1 MATAVPS
8 TSALPAVRILI
19 VDDDVVVRVT
29 TQAALN
35 QRGFDTVAG
44 SSGAEAL
51 AYLARDTPAL
61 MLLDLNMDDMSGWE
75 VMSEVQRNPRL
86 RDMKIV
92 IVSGEQSPKIP
103 RRFYYMKKPFRLE
116 QLFALLAGSCR
127 HRAACSFARTRS
139 APSRVRG
146 IAFARSESA
155 SASSKDARCARST
168 ARLTIA
174 SPRSSS
180 CAMPRRYT
188 ASRAAGSCRPAA
200 QPRISSR

>member
-8 TSALPAVRILI
+8 TSALPAGRILI
-19 VDDDVVVRVT
+19 VDDDDVVRVT

-35 QRGFDTVAG
+35 QRGFDTVAV

-116 QLFALLAGSCR
+116 QLFAMLAGS
-127 HRAACSFARTRS
+127 
-139 APSRVRG
+139 
-146 IAFARSESA
+146 
-155 SASSKDARCARST
+155 
-168 ARLTIA
+168 
-174 SPRSSS
+174 
-180 CAMPRRYT
+180 
-188 ASRAAGSCRPAA
+188 
-200 QPRISSR
+200 